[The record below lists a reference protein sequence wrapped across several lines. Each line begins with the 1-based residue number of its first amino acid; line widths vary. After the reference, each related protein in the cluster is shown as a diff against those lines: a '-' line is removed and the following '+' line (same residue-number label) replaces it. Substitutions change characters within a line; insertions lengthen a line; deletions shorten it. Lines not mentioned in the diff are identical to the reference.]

1 MSEKGNRNHE
11 LLEKYEAM
19 TTEELKQLLRED
31 SETEGGTDTEEIL
44 CVMEV
49 LASRNKNADTGN
61 RAQKV
66 WESFQRD
73 YLSVEEEAPEVLD
86 LNKPKRSWWRPLAA
100 VAAVL
105 VLLVGVTV
113 TVDAFGWV
121 DIWGAVT
128 RWAKETF
135 SFVSSDQPQLDEP
148 TPKNSTEY
156 ETFDQ
161 AIFAVAGQRDLVPT
175 YIPNGFVLDEISIE
189 DIPGRMSYIAF
200 FSNGEKYFRMQVK
213 PYTGED
219 PEWTEKSGE
228 AFEIYSHLETDYY
241 LFANYEQNWAVWI
254 KDSYECYITGDLS
267 VEEIKTMID
276 SIGKG

>member
-1 MSEKGNRNHE
+1 MSEKGNRSHE

-44 CVMEV
+44 CIMEV

-73 YLSVEEEAPEVLD
+73 YLTELEEKPEQKKSVP
-86 LNKPKRSWWRPLAA
+86 WWRPLAA

-121 DIWGAVT
+121 DVWGAVAK
-128 RWAKETF
+128 WAKETF
-135 SFVSSDQPQLDEP
+135 SFVSLEQKQHNDP
-148 TPKNSTEY
+148 TPENTGEY
-156 ETFDQ
+156 ETFVQ
-161 AIFAVAGQRDLVPT
+161 AITELTGKKALVPT
-175 YIPNGFVLDEISIE
+175 AIPEGFVLDGIE
-189 DIPGRMSYIAF
+189 LQDQKVRDVYLAF
-200 FSNGEKYFRMQVK
+200 YTNGNRFLRVQVQT
-213 PYTGED
+213 YNGTSLELV
-219 PEWTEKSGE
+219 EKSDE
-228 AFEIYSHLETDYY
+228 AVEVYEADGTSYY
-241 LFANYEQNWAVWI
+241 VFANNEQLTAAWI
-254 KDSYECYITGDLS
+254 KDSYECYISGELT
-267 VEEIKTMID
+267 VEEMKMMID